1 MASVD
6 SVAIRSGKTLYRSS
20 GLTNRDI
27 AYIVDIM
34 QTFLSEFEF
43 LVLAA
48 AARLAEDAYAVTI
61 LHEITSR
68 TGRKVS
74 RGSVYVTLDR
84 LTTKGLLKSRLG
96 EPTAERGGKAKRYY
110 TLTARGVTALQDS
123 KRAILAMVDNLDP
136 LLRRS

>member
-1 MASVD
+1 MP
-6 SVAIRSGKTLYRSS
+6 GL
-20 GLTNRDI
+20 GLTHRDI
-27 AYIVDIM
+27 AYIIDIM

-48 AARLAEDAYAVTI
+48 AARLGGDAYAVTI
-61 LHEITSR
+61 LHEIASR

>member
-1 MASVD
+1 
-6 SVAIRSGKTLYRSS
+6 
-20 GLTNRDI
+20 
-27 AYIVDIM
+27 M

-43 LVLAA
+43 LVLAG
-48 AARLAEDAYAVTI
+48 AARLGEDAYAVTI
-61 LHEITSR
+61 LHEIGSR

-84 LTTKGLLKSRLG
+84 LTTKGFLKSRLG

-110 TLTARGVTALQDS
+110 SLTARGITAIKDS
-123 KRAILAMVDNLDP
+123 KRAFLAMVENLDP